1 MGALMSGAPN
11 ASTPTWPTPPEGGW
25 TADDLDRL
33 PNLPP
38 HTELI
43 DGSLLFVGPRTV
55 FHSRAVDFFKWQLQS
70 LAPSEFEVIQEFTID
85 IDRQNRPEPDVIVVR
100 GDVVEDPEQT
110 RCPAQCV
117 LLAIEVVSADSVS
130 RDRETKPL
138 KYARAGIPHYWRV
151 ENEKGLAA
159 VHAFANR
166 AARAASNGHGAQDSG
181 PAPPEGNRAAGSQQ
195 AERQRTNT
203 PACPARS
210 RKYCGATPSTSVTAT
225 PTPIAVI
232 VSGDG
237 TATVGPSGRGSLK
250 NISTMTRM

>member
-1 MGALMSGAPN
+1 MSGAPK

-43 DGSLLFVGPRTV
+43 DGSLVFVGPQTV
-55 FHSRAVDFFKWQLQS
+55 FHSRAVDFFNGQLQS
-70 LAPSEFEVIQEFTID
+70 LAPSEFEVIQGFTID
-85 IDRQNRPEPDVIVVR
+85 IDRQNRPEPDVIVVC
-100 GDVVEDPEQT
+100 GDVVEDPGQT
-110 RCPAQCV
+110 RCPAESV

-159 VHAFANR
+159 VHAFELEPTTDAYTSTGIFR
-166 AARAASNGHGAQDSG
+166 ERMKVS
-181 PAPPEGNRAAGSQQ
+181 APFPVDLDLTGIKPR
-195 AERQRTNT
+195 
-203 PACPARS
+203 
-210 RKYCGATPSTSVTAT
+210 
-225 PTPIAVI
+225 
-232 VSGDG
+232 
-237 TATVGPSGRGSLK
+237 LK
-250 NISTMTRM
+250 GGE